1 MPGKGNSYQQIIS
14 IALATLEK
22 TGELPKTLGSLSGAS
37 YGPNPDEITR
47 SFKTIEALRT
57 AVIDHGTVLLA
68 DAMGRAMATAD
79 ADEPKAQLL
88 ALSTAFFDWGIDN
101 RNLFKLL
108 ATALFDPS
116 DSEGEVLAMHRHA
129 IRDLVERKLRE
140 SQTRGL
146 ISDKLQLSILLA
158 NTHSMVL
165 GISSMLVLDRPDPWY
180 KGDETD
186 LRTLSHQLVEHY
198 ISLLFPGNDQGD
210 G

>member
-22 TGELPKTLGSLSGAS
+22 TGEFPKSLGSLSGAS
-37 YGPNPDEITR
+37 SGPATDEIIE
-47 SFKTIEALRT
+47 SFKTIEALHT
-57 AVIDHGTVLLA
+57 AVLDHGTVLLA
-68 DAMGRAMATAD
+68 DSMGRAMATAD
-79 ADEPKAQLL
+79 ANEPRAQLL
-88 ALSTAFFDWGIDN
+88 ALSKAFFDWGLDN

-116 DSEGEVLAMHRHA
+116 DSEGEVLSMHRHA

-146 ISDKLQLSILLA
+146 ISDKLPLEILAA

-165 GISSMLVLDRPDPWY
+165 GISSMLVLDRLDPWY
-180 KGDETD
+180 KGDIKD
-186 LRTLSHQLVEHY
+186 IRTLCHKLVENY
-198 ISLLFPGNDQGD
+198 IDLLFHSSDKSID
-210 G
+210 